1 MRSLKI
7 LRALLGPSKRLI
19 AACLLLALT
28 STVFNAPASYAVDSR
43 VIDVVT
49 VTWDR
54 AAALP
59 GSVTDIQSQI
69 ENDVKPRWRDL
80 TTISGDPAD
89 RRIEFNFGR
98 SLATP
103 LVSTIPL
110 PCERVVTAWSDVV
123 REETYRRL
131 GITDSSSRYLVI
143 VAPDN
148 GCIWSGLAN
157 IGSASNS
164 GGTLVLHNTIKGFVI
179 AHELGH
185 LLGLGH
191 SNLIRCPSSS
201 PDGSWSS
208 CRAVEYGGS
217 IDLMSN
223 VDVST
228 PLSTYHQ
235 WRMGLLESKDV
246 IQSWKSET
254 VEINSVSIHGKPR
267 AIFLREGSSTYWIEY
282 RVATNRYKA
291 GLLIYRTDPP
301 PGSAVI
307 SPNPADATQPTFT
320 GIGTDIWM
328 MNLDSYAYISSNSS
342 SIGSMTLPVSE
353 TLLLHSGNVSIKASA
368 TSTNSAGVT
377 ITRNIKA
384 GTSKPIL
391 AASNTWT
398 SSESLLLDKS
408 YLNEINGI
416 EQFEIKVNEEIKTLT
431 PSIRKDWKPTYLD
444 PFTAPSF
451 PLVQDLP
458 EGQYSFSIRIKD
470 LTGLWSQWSDSAK
483 VNIDR
488 GYPQGGSSFEFQGY
502 SQGLAEV
509 GLTDFR
515 DDGTGLCLTQVVNP
529 EGWVASRSSA
539 KAKPTINLS
548 TSSPSS
554 FKVESYDCLGNGQ
567 VGKLNSDIKFTQAS
581 KLTKRGS
588 WKDTGRDYPSGSLL
602 CVSKCSMNITV
613 LGSAGLVVGTG
624 SLSYGFA
631 GQKALTYKS
640 KSNQGT
646 YSTLSIKSPTRKT
659 LRVSGKDF
667 VLVGLLKGSVK
678 IEGLEK
684 AQRASQ
690 YLDNSLDSPAQK
702 SLSRFG
708 FTGEDFASEW
718 AVLPMNRGTTLEDP
732 SLDLCAADYQS
743 EFDRQERRQVVVNK
757 PGSPYVFL
765 SSEVVR
771 YTSDASGRR
780 AIAELK
786 EKYQKCVTNGGGSEK
801 SGAFVKYSFLPV
813 PAFSSKL
820 VADENL
826 VIAYAKIGEGESLR
840 TLFAVYQFQG
850 ALFSGLYVVRGGDT
864 AFTQGEILRW
874 LDAAGVISKRLSE
887 AKASPNT

>member
-1 MRSLKI
+1 M
-7 LRALLGPSKRLI
+7 RALFGPSKRLI

-28 STVFNAPASYAVDSR
+28 STLLSAPASYAFDSR

-59 GSVTDIQSQI
+59 GSVTDIQNQI
-69 ENDVKPRWRDL
+69 ENDVKPRWREL

-110 PCERVVTAWSDVV
+110 PCERVVTAWSDLV

-131 GITDSSSRYLVI
+131 GIADSSSRYLVI

-246 IQSWKSET
+246 IQSWKSES
-254 VEINSVSIHGKPR
+254 VEINSVSLYGKPR

-282 RVATNRYKA
+282 RGATDRYKA

-301 PGSAVI
+301 PGSAVV

-328 MNLDSYAYISSNSS
+328 MNLDTYAYISSNSS
-342 SIGSMTLPVSE
+342 SIGSMTLPASE
-353 TLLLHSGNVSIKASA
+353 SLLLHSGNVSIKASA
-368 TSTNSAGVT
+368 TSANSASVT

-384 GTSKPIL
+384 APTKPIL

-398 SSESLLLDKS
+398 SSESALLDKS

-416 EQFEIKVNEEIKTLT
+416 EAFEIKVNEEVKTLT

-458 EGQYSFSIRIKD
+458 EGQYSFSIRVRD
-470 LTGLWSQWSDSAK
+470 LTGLWSAWSDSAK

-488 GYPQGGSSFEFQGY
+488 GYPQGGSSLEFQGY
-502 SQGLAEV
+502 NQGLAEV

-529 EGWVASRSSA
+529 EGWVSSRSSA
-539 KAKPTINLS
+539 KAKPTIYLS
-548 TSSPSS
+548 TTSLSS

-567 VGKLNSDIKFTQAS
+567 VGQITSDIKFTQAS
-581 KLTKRGS
+581 KLTKRGT
-588 WKDTGRDYPSGSLL
+588 WRDAGKDYPSGSLL

-613 LGSAGLVVGTG
+613 LGSAGLVIGTG
-624 SLSYGFA
+624 SLNYGFA
-631 GQKALTYKS
+631 GQRALIYKS
-640 KSNQGT
+640 KSNQDT

-659 LRVSGKDF
+659 LRLSGKDF

-690 YLDNSLDSPAQK
+690 FLDISLDSPAQR

-718 AVLPMNRGTTLEDP
+718 AVLPMSRGTTLEDP
-732 SLDLCAADYQS
+732 SLDLCAGDYQS
-743 EFDRQERRQVVVNK
+743 EFDRQERRQVVATK

-771 YTSDASGRR
+771 YTSDGAGRR

-786 EKYQKCVTNGGGSEK
+786 EKYQKCITNGGGSEK

-820 VADENL
+820 VADENR
-826 VIAYAKIGEGESLR
+826 VIVYAKIGEGESLR

-864 AFTQGEILRW
+864 VFTQGEILRW

-887 AKASPNT
+887 AKASPSA

>member
-1 MRSLKI
+1 LK
-7 LRALLGPSKRLI
+7 

-28 STVFNAPASYAVDSR
+28 STLFSAPASFAVDSR

-59 GSVTDIQSQI
+59 GSVTDIQKQI
-69 ENDVKPRWRDL
+69 ENDVKPRWREL

-131 GITDSSSRYLVI
+131 GIADSGSRYLVI

-235 WRMGLLESKDV
+235 WRMGLLESKDI
-246 IQSWKSET
+246 IQSWKSES
-254 VEINSVSIHGKPR
+254 VEINSVSLYGKPR

-282 RVATNRYKA
+282 RGATDRYKA

-342 SIGSMTLPVSE
+342 SIGSMTLPASE

-368 TSTNSAGVT
+368 TSTNSASVT

-384 GTSKPIL
+384 APTKPIL

-398 SSESLLLDKS
+398 SSESALLDKN

-416 EQFEIKVNEEIKTLT
+416 EAFEIKVNEEIKTLT

-444 PFTAPSF
+444 PFTAPGF

-458 EGQYSFSIRIKD
+458 EGQYSFSIRVRD
-470 LTGLWSQWSDSAK
+470 LTGLWSAWSDSAK

-529 EGWVASRSSA
+529 EGWVSSRSSA
-539 KAKPTINLS
+539 KAKPTINLNANS
-548 TSSPSS
+548 LSS

-567 VGKLNSDIKFTQAS
+567 VGQLKSDIKFTQAS
-581 KLTKRGS
+581 KLTKRGT
-588 WKDTGRDYPSGSLL
+588 WRDAGRDYPSGSLL
-602 CVSKCSMNITV
+602 CVSKCSMNIAVT
-613 LGSAGLVVGTG
+613 GSIGLVVPSGN
-624 SLSYGFA
+624 LEYGFA
-631 GQKALTYKS
+631 GQKASIYKS
-640 KSNQGT
+640 KSNQDT

-667 VLVGLLKGSVK
+667 VLVGLLRGSVK

-690 YLDNSLDSPAQK
+690 FLDNSLDSPAQK

-743 EFDRQERRQVVVNK
+743 EFDRQERRQVVATK

-771 YTSDASGRR
+771 YTSDAAGRR

-786 EKYQKCVTNGGGSEK
+786 EKYQKCVSNGGGNEK

-813 PAFSSKL
+813 PSFSSKL
-820 VADENL
+820 VADENR

-840 TLFAVYQFQG
+840 TLFAVYQFQE

-874 LDAAGVISKRLSE
+874 LDVAGVISKRLSE
-887 AKASPNT
+887 AKASPSA

>member
-1 MRSLKI
+1 LK
-7 LRALLGPSKRLI
+7 

-28 STVFNAPASYAVDSR
+28 STLFSAPASFAVDSR

-59 GSVTDIQSQI
+59 GSVTDIQKQI
-69 ENDVKPRWRDL
+69 ENDVKPRWREL

-131 GITDSSSRYLVI
+131 GIADSGSRYLVI

-201 PDGSWSS
+201 PDGSWNS

-235 WRMGLLESKDV
+235 WRMGLLESKDI
-246 IQSWKSET
+246 IQSWKSES
-254 VEINSVSIHGKPR
+254 VEINSVSLYGKPR

-282 RVATNRYKA
+282 RGATDRYKA

-342 SIGSMTLPVSE
+342 SIGSMTLPASE

-368 TSTNSAGVT
+368 TSTNSASVT

-384 GTSKPIL
+384 APTKPIL

-398 SSESLLLDKS
+398 SSESALLDKN

-416 EQFEIKVNEEIKTLT
+416 EAFEIKVNEEIKTLT

-444 PFTAPSF
+444 PFTAPGF

-458 EGQYSFSIRIKD
+458 EGQYSFSIRVRD
-470 LTGLWSQWSDSAK
+470 LTGLWSAWSDSAK

-529 EGWVASRSSA
+529 EGWVSSRSSA
-539 KAKPTINLS
+539 KAKPTINLNANS
-548 TSSPSS
+548 LSS

-567 VGKLNSDIKFTQAS
+567 VGQLKSDIKFTQAS
-581 KLTKRGS
+581 KLTKRGT
-588 WKDTGRDYPSGSLL
+588 WRDAGRDYPSGSLL
-602 CVSKCSMNITV
+602 CVSKCSMNIAVT
-613 LGSAGLVVGTG
+613 GSIGLVVPSGN
-624 SLSYGFA
+624 LEYGFA
-631 GQKALTYKS
+631 GQKASIYKS
-640 KSNQGT
+640 KSNQDT

-667 VLVGLLKGSVK
+667 VLVGLLRGSVK

-690 YLDNSLDSPAQK
+690 FLDNSLDSPAQK

-743 EFDRQERRQVVVNK
+743 EFDRQERRQVVATK

-771 YTSDASGRR
+771 YTSDAAGRR

-786 EKYQKCVTNGGGSEK
+786 EKYQKCVSNGGGNEK

-813 PAFSSKL
+813 PSFSSKL
-820 VADENL
+820 VADENR

-840 TLFAVYQFQG
+840 TLFAVYQFQE

-874 LDAAGVISKRLSE
+874 LDVAGVISKRLLE
-887 AKASPNT
+887 AKASPSA

>member
-1 MRSLKI
+1 LKI
-7 LRALLGPSKRLI
+7 TYARFRKLLSFFVSLSLLSAVFSAAPSIALDQRL
-19 AACLLLALT
+19 
-28 STVFNAPASYAVDSR
+28 V
-43 VIDVVT
+43 DVVT
-49 VTWDR
+49 VTWR
-54 AAALP
+54 GASNLP
-59 GSVTDIQSQI
+59 GSIPEVQSQI
-69 ENDVKPRWRDL
+69 ENEVKPRWKAL
-80 TTISGDPAD
+80 TTISEDPND

-98 SLATP
+98 A
-103 LVSTIPL
+103 LVEPIVLSAPL
-110 PCERVVTAWSDVV
+110 PCNQVFSGWSDAI
-123 REETYRRL
+123 RDEAYSRM
-131 GITDSSSRYLVI
+131 GISNNSSRYLLI
-143 VAPDN
+143 VTPDN

-157 IGSASNS
+157 IGGSSQS
-164 GGTLVLHNTIKGFVI
+164 GRTLILHNTVKGFII

-191 SNLIRCPSSS
+191 SNLIRCPDASS
-201 PDGSWSS
+201 DGAWSS

-235 WRMGLLESKDV
+235 WRMGLLQSKDV

-254 VEINSVSIHGKPR
+254 LEINSVAVYGRPR

-282 RVATNRYKA
+282 RSATDRYKS

-301 PGSAVI
+301 PGNAVI
-307 SPNPADATQPTFT
+307 SPNPADKLQPNFT
-320 GIGTDIWM
+320 GLGTDIWM
-328 MNLDSYAYISSNSS
+328 MNLDNYTYLSSNSS
-342 SIGSMTLPVSE
+342 STGSMTLPVSK
-353 TLLLHSGNVSIKASA
+353 TLLLHSGNVSISAIA
-368 TSTNSAGVT
+368 TSASSASVT
-377 ITRNIKA
+377 ITRNIMA
-384 GTSKPIL
+384 APSKPIL
-391 AASNTWT
+391 AAVNTWT
-398 SSESLLLDKS
+398 SSESALLDEN
-408 YLNEINGI
+408 YLSEINGV
-416 EQFEIKVNEEIKTLT
+416 EEFEIKSDEGIKTLT
-431 PSIRKDWKPTYLD
+431 PSRRTDWKPTYLD
-444 PFTAPSF
+444 PFTAPSY

-458 EGQYSFSIRIKD
+458 EGQYSFSIRVRD
-470 LTGLWSQWSDSAK
+470 LTGLWSAWSDSAK

-539 KAKPTINLS
+539 KAKPTINLNANS
-548 TSSPSS
+548 LSS

-567 VGKLNSDIKFTQAS
+567 VGQLKSDIKFTQAS
-581 KLTKRGS
+581 KLTKRGT
-588 WKDTGRDYPSGSLL
+588 WRDAGRDYPSGSLL
-602 CVSKCSMNITV
+602 CLSKCSMNIAVT
-613 LGSAGLVVGTG
+613 GSIGLVVASGN
-624 SLSYGFA
+624 LEYGFA
-631 GQKALTYKS
+631 GQRASIYKS
-640 KSNQGT
+640 RSNQGN
-646 YSTLSIKSPTRKT
+646 YSTLSIKSPIRKT

-667 VLVGLLKGSVK
+667 VVVGLLKGSVK

-690 YLDNSLDSPAQK
+690 YLDISLDSPAQK

-732 SLDLCAADYQS
+732 SLDLCAGDYQS
-743 EFDRQERRQVVVNK
+743 EFDRQERRQVVATK

-771 YTSDASGRR
+771 YTSDGAGRR

-786 EKYQKCVTNGGGSEK
+786 EKYQKCVSNGGGSEK

-813 PAFSSKL
+813 PSFSSKL
-820 VADENL
+820 VADENR

-864 AFTQGEILRW
+864 AFTQEEILRW

-887 AKASPNT
+887 AKASTSA